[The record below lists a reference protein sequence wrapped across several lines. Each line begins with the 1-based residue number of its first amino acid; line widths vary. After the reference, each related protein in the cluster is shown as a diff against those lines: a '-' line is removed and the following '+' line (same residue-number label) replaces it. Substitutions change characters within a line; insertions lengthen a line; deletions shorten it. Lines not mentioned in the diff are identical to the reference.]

1 MVKNLPAGQE
11 TRVQSLD
18 REDSLE
24 KRMVLLQYSCL
35 ENPMEEESGR
45 IQSMGLQRIRPD
57 WPTTYT
63 YTPSIVQATNRIKSP
78 FSILLFLPSLFHL
91 LFFVQEATFWLNFS
105 FAFSF
110 SWTHRTLWSKHS
122 FIFWTFSEYSLNFLF
137 LPENW
142 LSPEDTYSAE
152 LLLGRSFYFPNL
164 LTSDGVG
171 IFFAPISGFQTIVPS
186 PYWQPPC
193 FCAVSPSLPCLVV
206 NLPITPPHDLMTVAR
221 FTVQV

>member
-18 REDSLE
+18 REDPLE
-24 KRMVLLQYSCL
+24 KRLVTHSSLLAWRI
-35 ENPMEEESGR
+35 PWTEESHR
-45 IQSMGLQRIRPD
+45 VQSMGLQRVRPD
-57 WPTTYT
+57 WPTMYT
-63 YTPSIVQATNRIKSP
+63 YTPSIVQGTNRIKSP
-78 FSILLFLPSLFHL
+78 FPILLFLPSLFHL
-91 LFFVQEATFWLNFS
+91 LVFVQEAIFWLNFS

-122 FIFWTFSEYSLNFLF
+122 FIFQTFSEYSLNFLF

-142 LSPEDTYSAE
+142 LSPENTYSAE
-152 LLLGRSFYFPNL
+152 LSLGRSFYFPNL

-171 IFFAPISGFQTIVPS
+171 VFFAPISGFQTIVPS

-193 FCAVSPSLPCLVV
+193 FCAVSPLSPGLLLTSRSL
-206 NLPITPPHDLMTVAR
+206 HLMI
-221 FTVQV
+221 